1 VILQSFCFKYSKKN
15 METLMKSHLKPMIG
29 IGICGLS
36 SLLMCSSFA
45 LCKYLKVISPVTLTC
60 ARFLYIWLLAQPV
73 SLHRYETESPFPKGK
88 RLWLFLRGLIGSA
101 NNVLNLWAYQV
112 RIMYNSQ
119 NMESNVAIICP
130 IYKMSFNSS
139 VINIVTNYFVIN

>member
-1 VILQSFCFKYSKKN
+1 
-15 METLMKSHLKPMIG
+15 METLLKSHLKPMMG

-36 SLLMCSSFA
+36 SLLMCTAFA

-88 RLWLFLRGLIGSA
+88 RLWLILRGLIGSA

-112 RIMYNSQ
+112 CLMFYSLHKVRRNFKLS
-119 NMESNVAIICP
+119 VAIICP
-130 IYKMSFNSS
+130 IHEMSFNSS
-139 VINIVTNYFVIN
+139 VITIELNSALLSEHC